1 MLCFI
6 GMKLVSRHFSIPW
19 WPERETNESLKH
31 KIRAG
36 LVGEEIILNFSYLVK
51 FLERKTASLEDRIFV
66 SCFNFNILLK
76 SLHLSN
82 QTQQINILN
91 IKLDGS
97 TGWTLNI
104 SLRQLSWFIIKR
116 SWYLVQF
123 LTIKHGHKHDTDTR
137 VVNLGWQKIADC

>member
-1 MLCFI
+1 L
-6 GMKLVSRHFSIPW
+6 
-19 WPERETNESLKH
+19 LKH

-97 TGWTLNI
+97 TG
-104 SLRQLSWFIIKR
+104 
-116 SWYLVQF
+116 
-123 LTIKHGHKHDTDTR
+123 
-137 VVNLGWQKIADC
+137 